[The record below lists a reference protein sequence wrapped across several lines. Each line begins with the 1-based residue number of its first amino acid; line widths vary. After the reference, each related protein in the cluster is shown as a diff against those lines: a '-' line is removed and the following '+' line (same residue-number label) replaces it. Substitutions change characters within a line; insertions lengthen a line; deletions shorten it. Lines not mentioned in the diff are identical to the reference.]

1 MQQGSE
7 AYLLDANEGALAR
20 EHTPSLEVFDGRG
33 LDARARS
40 GVSARHVAAL
50 KVFAAALAFVA
61 VLAVCRVAIFSSA
74 VGVLSENTA
83 MRTELKQARATQDDL
98 RIERSVLSS
107 TSRIDRIATQSYG
120 MVRADSSEKMVAGSA
135 AGSAGSA
142 AGSASDADSSASVV
156 AEGQDSSDSQDATA
170 SDSADDSSAS
180 GASASKEA
188 PTLDGVALTEGDGS
202 TAGSNAAD
210 VD

>member
-1 MQQGSE
+1 MHQGSE

-120 MVRADSSEKMVAGSA
+120 MVRADSSEKMVAGSE
-135 AGSAGSA
+135 
-142 AGSASDADSSASVV
+142 AGSASDADSSASAA
-156 AEGQDSSDSQDATA
+156 AEGQDGSDSQGATA

-180 GASASKEA
+180 AASASKEA

>member
-1 MQQGSE
+1 MHQGSE

-74 VGVLSENTA
+74 VGVLSENTT

-120 MVRADSSEKMVAGSA
+120 MVRADSSEKMVASSA
-135 AGSAGSA
+135 AGSADAADSSSSDSSEGQDSADKAASDSQEAA
-142 AGSASDADSSASVV
+142 AGSAAAADSSAS
-156 AEGQDSSDSQDATA
+156 A
-170 SDSADDSSAS
+170 AS
-180 GASASKEA
+180 GSKEA